1 MTLRSHSV
9 GQVRTGRVYLR
20 DSSMVTP
27 YPLLL
32 FGGELKVRQCH
43 WRACPACSRM
53 QAPTTAPYN
62 LPRQVRHAEQT
73 ITIDGWMEFE
83 APPRVAVL
91 FRQVRVVNCL
101 SIAYHCL
108 CL

>member
-1 MTLRSHSV
+1 MRPRRRPH
-9 GQVRTGRVYLR
+9 
-20 DSSMVTP
+20 
-27 YPLLL
+27 
-32 FGGELKVRQCH
+32 
-43 WRACPACSRM
+43 
-53 QAPTTAPYN
+53 N